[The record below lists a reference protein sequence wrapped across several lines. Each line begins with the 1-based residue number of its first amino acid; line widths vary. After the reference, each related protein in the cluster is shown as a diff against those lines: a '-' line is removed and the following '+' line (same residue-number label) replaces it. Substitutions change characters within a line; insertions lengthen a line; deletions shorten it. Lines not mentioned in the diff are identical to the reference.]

1 MRKIGLIDK
10 LFKRNVEGVDLT
22 DSVALDTGVA
32 LSQLGHE
39 LRQESETD
47 LLQRVLPHEGA
58 SIPTDIETRSMRD
71 TMPEDFYKMFIGY
84 TPMWTTTAENIY
96 EMEKIRAVIHSF
108 ASFCSKLK
116 PEIQGASMARFNTQW
131 ASRINPF
138 MDTSKFIYRLA
149 TILSVNNNAFIIP
162 LEDMSG
168 AVIGL
173 YPLLPQNCE
182 VIDHQGTEYLRYTF
196 SNGQRAAIEFS
207 RVGIL
212 NQHQYQD
219 DFFGESNGRVLKT
232 TLQAIT
238 TANEG
243 ITNSVK
249 SSAQIRFIAKI
260 AGMIKPEDVTKQRDK
275 FASDNLGSDNKSGL
289 MVYDDKFGELKQVNS
304 TPTVINAAQMKAIDS
319 NIYSYFGISEAIL
332 QNDYTEDQ
340 YNAYHEGKI
349 SPFANQLSLV
359 VTNMLF
365 STREL
370 SHGNAVTFTS
380 NRLEYASNRT
390 KITLVTQ
397 MLDRGVITINEAR
410 VILGK
415 EKSSEAHADK
425 LIMRRE
431 YGAVSDLTDDGDSD
445 PT

>member
-1 MRKIGLIDK
+1 
-10 LFKRNVEGVDLT
+10 
-22 DSVALDTGVA
+22 
-32 LSQLGHE
+32 
-39 LRQESETD
+39 
-47 LLQRVLPHEGA
+47 
-58 SIPTDIETRSMRD
+58 
-71 TMPEDFYKMFIGY
+71 MFVGY
-84 TPMWTTTAENIY
+84 TPMWSTATENIY

-116 PEIQGASMARFNTQW
+116 PEIQGSSMARFNHQW

-138 MDTSKFIYRLA
+138 MDTSKFLYRLA

-168 AVIGL
+168 AIIGL

-182 VIDHQGTEYLRYTF
+182 VIEHNGVEYLRYTF

-212 NQHQYQD
+212 TQHQYQD
-219 DFFGESNGRVLKT
+219 DFFGEGNSRVLKT

-249 SSAQIRFIAKI
+249 SSAQIRFIAKMM
-260 AGMIKPEDVTKQRDK
+260 GMVKPEDITKQRDR
-275 FASDNLGSDNKSGL
+275 FASDNLGQGNKSGL
-289 MVYDDKFGELKQVNS
+289 MVYDDKFSDLKQVDS
-304 TPTVINAAQMKAIDS
+304 KPTTINAAQMKAIDN
-319 NIYSYFGISEAIL
+319 NIYTYFGTNESLL
-332 QNDYTEDQ
+332 QNDYSGEQ
-340 YNAYHEGKI
+340 FNAYFEGKI

-365 STREL
+365 TSREL
-370 SHGNAVTFTS
+370 AHENAVVFTS
-380 NRLEYASNRT
+380 NRFEYMSNRT
-390 KITLVTQ
+390 KITFVTQ
-397 MLDRGVITINEAR
+397 MLDRGVITINEGR
-410 VILGK
+410 EILGK
-415 EKSSEAHADK
+415 PKRSEPHADE

-431 YGAVSDLTDDGDSD
+431 YGAVAELTGGQEPLEGGENDNA
-445 PT
+445 